1 MEMTHR
7 LDETAALLVI
17 DFQKAIDDPK
27 WGRRNNPDAEAQTRR
42 LLTAWRESQRPV
54 IHVQHLSPLADSP
67 YRPGQ
72 PGCDFKEGLTPGPG
86 EMLVQKRTN
95 NAFIDTG
102 LEGALRDR
110 GIRSLVVAG
119 VLLHNSVETSV
130 RMAGNLGFEVH
141 LPEDA
146 TASVDVTDLSGR
158 RWPAEDVHALSLAHL
173 NGEYARVTTT
183 ARVLAAAGT
192 LVAHSA
198 PA

>member
-1 MEMTHR
+1 MTDR
-7 LDETAALLVI
+7 LDDSAALLVI

-27 WGRRNNPDAEAQTRR
+27 WGSRNNPEAEVRTQR
-42 LLTAWRESQRPV
+42 LLAAWRVTARPV

-86 EMLVQKRTN
+86 EMLVQKRTP
-95 NAFIDTG
+95 NAFVDSG

-119 VLLHNSVETSV
+119 VLLHNSVETTV
-130 RMAGNLGFEVH
+130 RVAGTLGFQVR

-146 TASVDVTDLSGR
+146 TASVDITDLQGR
-158 RWPAEDVHALSLAHL
+158 RWRAEEVHARSLAPL
-173 NGEYARVTTT
+173 QGEYAQVTSSDKIL
-183 ARVLAAAGT
+183 VAAGA
-192 LVAHSA
+192 LVAERA